1 MSVYSKEVL
10 DHFSN
15 PRNMGKIENA
25 DGIGQVGNP
34 NCGDMMTIYIKV
46 MKGSDQSELIEDIKF
61 ETLGCAAAIATSS
74 MVTEMAK
81 GKTLEEA
88 EKISYKDIL
97 EKLGNLPA
105 VKIHCSDLAVR
116 GLREAIGDYKK
127 RKMQSQDK

>member
-1 MSVYSKEVL
+1 MSIYSKEVL

-25 DGIGQVGNP
+25 DGIGRVGNP
-34 NCGDMMTIYIKV
+34 NCGDMMTIYIKIV
-46 MKGSDQSELIEDIKF
+46 RGDDQSELIEDIKF

-74 MVTEMAK
+74 MITEVAK

-97 EKLGNLPA
+97 EKLGSLPA

-116 GLREAIGDYKK
+116 GLRKAIGDYKK
-127 RKMQSQDK
+127 KKNAISK